1 MFNQNTPENIFE
13 RVLATLYDFS
23 DTVAAVDAVL
33 PVFGEHFG
41 VGGVYI
47 LEDMEDGSWFKN
59 TFEWCAENVSARM
72 THLTRV
78 DYDDIGGKK
87 PFYKSF
93 DKDGMIICRPG
104 DETPENIRRILCPEG
119 AQASLVCAIL
129 ENGKYCGCIGCV
141 EYRNYNVWPQDQIK
155 MLSTVSKLIAAFLFK
170 IRRDDRAALSE
181 DFQSA
186 LDNSASFIYLTDPET
201 YEVLYSNRTIR
212 EFFGSDYVGCTCYRQ
227 FLNLDKPCPGCPISA
242 YRSGGKPVA
251 TEIRRPDGMW
261 VLTQASPL
269 HWRGRDIMMVSCTDI
284 TAHKITSE
292 LLRQR
297 GEEYAIVVEQ
307 SGKKVLRYDIKT
319 RRAECYFEPTIVTGF
334 GRTIDDYPNKVADSP
349 LADPSRR
356 QDCFEYFR
364 LMERGIPRGSANLR
378 FLQPDGSHIWIH
390 SDYTLVNNEDGSP
403 SHAIVSFYDNTE
415 QYEKQ
420 LAYDQWQARF
430 AELSKNAIYIE
441 LNLTRN
447 LVERQVGLFSGVG
460 YVNMTFTDFLRHSL
474 ADVIY
479 PEDAPTYTEFFRSER
494 LLALFNSG
502 VTNDSAEYR
511 TTDLSTEPTWFRA
524 DLSLAKSPTTDDIKA
539 FVIFTNIDRDRR
551 EMERLSRLASIDS
564 LTGVLNREALHN
576 RVSAL
581 LSESMPEDISA
592 LFMIDLDNFKQ
603 INDLLGHQAGDNLL
617 KNAAA
622 ALMDV
627 FRNDDIVGR
636 VGGDEFMAFL
646 PNVSDSAVVSER
658 ADKILEALM
667 FSVGGLSLTAS
678 VGVAVCR
685 DSEKTFD
692 QLYAEADMALY
703 HAKNQGKHCYYI
715 SSGDI
720 LFQTD
725 GGEFSSSV
733 QLKSLLEYMDGGV
746 VLAEIIGESV
756 KIIYASPS
764 FFKSLSGVYKDIGRN
779 YENLFSQ
786 IYSEDLPAIIDTLI
800 KTAKTGNIY
809 DISYRAG
816 EDGLFWHRLHTA
828 RIPVGNGEKAHVIGI
843 VTDLT
848 EIKRAEESLHV
859 AKESYRIAMSQTGSL
874 IWEVDIPARTMRQAP
889 EVSAVFGSQL
899 TEFPDA
905 PSSILKTGL
914 IHPDSES
921 EFVHMFDDIYAGRE
935 GKEYTVLARDGKTG
949 YVWVRASFRII
960 RDGSG
965 EPTLAIGIADRMSN
979 AYEDMRFFEQELQFG
994 TSIENSIVGFIRAN
1008 LTKKTVDRI
1017 CFPGLSY
1024 LGAGLTSFDE
1034 LYDIL
1039 VKYLPDGSDHAK
1051 LSELLNIENLFKYYH
1066 LNENWRFSEFRRTT
1080 SSGQIRWTNSSMS
1093 LLRQP
1098 ASGDLYLFLYIRD
1111 IDNRKTWEAYLDEPA
1126 LRDPVTM
1133 LYSKDAV
1140 RGLVNSALKLNADSD
1155 ETCSITC
1162 IEIGGLEKLR
1172 GESGAKA
1179 VNDVL
1184 FSIGRIFR
1192 TLIIGETVI
1201 GRMTDTRIAVFRAG
1215 AGSLPQ
1221 QQSRVE
1227 SLRDR
1232 ALRVLRQTHPYAN
1245 IELCCGFS
1253 VERFSGTKFDVL
1265 YGKAS
1270 LACLTAK
1277 QWNSNPVVA
1286 YSEQSV
1292 LHNGEIS
1299 LSPEETDEASRKT
1312 ILVADDDLVA
1322 RMIMRGVLEPLY
1334 NVVDAENG
1342 VQALDLLRTNKNI
1355 SLVFLDIVMPVMD
1368 GWAVLDAMQNDNN
1381 LAGIPVIIVT
1391 ADGDTDNVVK
1401 ALDRGA
1407 SDVIAKPYQPV
1418 IVTSRTRNT
1427 LSRNEAVRIAAQNKS
1442 YEMRIQRQAVMLR
1455 AAERDELTGMF
1466 NKHAFYRRVRERIT
1480 NSPAEN
1486 FVMLS
1491 FDIDRFKIFNDLF
1504 GTTTGD
1510 KLLRDIGISVSPMA
1524 SENVIFSRL
1533 ESDHF
1538 ACFAKAELVDAAV
1551 ISKFIS
1557 EWLNDYTS
1565 LYKLTISIGAYLV
1578 DDVGLDVSLMCD
1590 RALLAERTVKNSYTD
1605 KFAFYDSKMWE
1616 TMLDEQRLA
1625 ADIDQGIEF
1634 RQIFPYYQP
1643 QYNQVTGE
1651 LVGAEALARW
1661 MHPEQGLISPN
1672 VFIPV
1677 FENNGLIT
1685 RLDVYLWE
1693 EVCVF
1698 IRRRLDEGKRIV
1710 PISVNISRKD
1720 FFRLNLVEHLSSLI
1734 AKYELSP
1741 DMLRLEIT
1749 ESAYMDD
1756 PDQLIGITT
1765 ALQAAGFFIEMDDF
1779 GSGYSSLNTL
1789 KNVPVNLLKLDMR
1802 FLEKGVGED
1811 DRSGIILNSIISMA
1825 NWLNLP
1831 VLAEG
1836 VETARQAEYL
1846 RTLGC
1851 SLVQGFL
1858 FSKPLSETDFTD
1870 LLDMSAMGDLKK
1882 ISIIADFFNTNE
1894 FWDPDSQATVIFN
1907 SFVGAAG
1914 IFEYYNGTLTAM
1926 RVNDEFFKVANV
1938 SRAHLD
1944 KEGSQLLNTIHPDDR
1959 KSFVGGVEK
1968 ALQTK
1973 DFVETDARWE
1983 HWDNPG
1989 EYLWLHFRIRKVGST
2004 LNRFLLYVGIDN
2016 ITSRKLIEERMRF
2029 QAKLLETENERCR
2042 ILLDQM
2048 GVATVD
2054 YDICRDLFVLVVKKL
2069 DGQHHISVY
2078 ENYLRELESI
2088 TAVHPDYVS
2097 KYRETLEAVSKE
2109 PCSASLDFLADIYG
2123 KGYLWVRIH
2132 CSSISDEDGKVSRVV
2147 GLVSEIQPGW

>member
-1 MFNQNTPENIFE
+1 MTNQNTPENIFE
-13 RVLATLYDFS
+13 RVLTTLYDS
-23 DTVAAVDAVL
+23 ADTAAALGAVL
-33 PVFGEHFG
+33 PVMGEHCG
-41 VGGVYI
+41 VGRVYI
-47 LEDMEDGSWFKN
+47 MEDMEDGSWFKN
-59 TFEWCAENVSARM
+59 TFEWCAEGVAPRNTILS
-72 THLTRV
+72 RV
-78 DYDDIGGKK
+78 CYDDIGGKEL
-87 PFYKSF
+87 FYKSF
-93 DKDGMIICRPG
+93 DKDGIFFCRTG
-104 DETPENIRRILCPEG
+104 DEIPESVRRIFSPEG
-119 AQASLVCAIL
+119 VQTSLVCAII
-129 ENGKYCGCIGCV
+129 ENGEYCGCIGCE
-141 EYRNYNVWPQDQIK
+141 EYHDKRVWTPDQIK
-155 MLSTVSKLIAAFLFK
+155 MLSMVSKLIGAFLLK
-170 IRRDDRAALSE
+170 IRRDDSAALSE

-201 YEVLYSNRTIR
+201 YEVLYSNRAIR
-212 EFFGSDYVGCTCYRQ
+212 EYFGSDYVGCTCHRQ
-227 FLNLDKPCPGCPISA
+227 FLGLDKPCPGCPISA

-269 HWRGRDIMMVSCTDI
+269 HWHGRDIMMVSCTDI

-364 LMERGIPRGSANLR
+364 LMERGIPRGSANLK
-378 FLQPDGSHIWIH
+378 FLQTDGSHIWIH
-390 SDYTLVNNEDGSP
+390 SDYTLVNNGDGSP
-403 SHAIVSFYDNTE
+403 SHAIVSFYDNTA

-420 LAYDQWQARF
+420 LAYDQWEARF

-441 LNLTRN
+441 LSLSKN
-447 LVERQVGLFSGVG
+447 LVERQVGLFSGAG
-460 YVNMTFTDFLRHSL
+460 YVNMSFTDFLRHSL
-474 ADVIY
+474 AKVIH
-479 PEDAPTYTEFFRSER
+479 PEDAATYTEFFSSER
-494 LLALFNSG
+494 LLALFSSG
-502 VTNDSAEYR
+502 VTNDSVEYR
-511 TTDLSTEPTWFRA
+511 TTDISAEPTWFRA

-539 FVIFTNIDRDRR
+539 FVIFTNIDCDRR

-564 LTGVLNREALHN
+564 LTGVFNRETVYN
-576 RVSAL
+576 KVSAL
-581 LSESMPEDISA
+581 LSEAMPEDVSA

-603 INDLLGHQAGDNLL
+603 VNDLLGHQAGDELL
-617 KNAAA
+617 KNASA
-622 ALMDV
+622 ALTDV
-627 FRNDDIVGR
+627 FRDDDVVGR

-646 PNVSDSAVVSER
+646 PNVSDSAVIRER

-667 FSVGGLSLTAS
+667 FSVGSLSLTAS

-685 DSEKTFD
+685 GPGKTFN

-703 HAKNQGKHCYYI
+703 HAKTQGKHCYYI

-720 LFQTD
+720 LSPSD
-725 GGEFSSSV
+725 VGELSSSV

-746 VLAEIIGESV
+746 VLAEISGGVV

-764 FFKSLSGVYKDIGRN
+764 FIKSLSGIYKDIGSN

-786 IYSEDLPAIIDTLI
+786 IYSEDQPAIIDALI
-800 KTAKTGNIY
+800 KTAETGEIF

-828 RIPVGNGEKAHVIGI
+828 KIPLNNDEKAHVIGI

-905 PSSILKTGL
+905 PASFLKTGL

-921 EFVHMFDDIYAGRE
+921 EFIRMFDDIYAGRE
-935 GKEYTVLARDGKTG
+935 GKEYTVLAKNENEG
-949 YVWVRASFRII
+949 YVWVHASFRLI

-965 EPTLAIGIADRMSN
+965 EPALAIGVVDRISN
-979 AYEDMRFFEQELQFG
+979 SYADMRFFEQELQFAS
-994 TSIENSIVGFIRAN
+994 SIESNIVGFIRAN
-1008 LTKKTVDRI
+1008 LNKKVIDHLY
-1017 CFPGLSY
+1017 FPGLSSRGIEISSY
-1024 LGAGLTSFDE
+1024 DE
-1034 LYDIL
+1034 LYDVF
-1039 VKYLPDGSDHAK
+1039 VKYLPDVGDHAK
-1051 LSELLNIENLFKYYH
+1051 LRMLLNIESLFKSYR
-1066 LNENWRFSEFRRTT
+1066 LNENWKFSEFRRTAAD
-1080 SSGQIRWTNSSMS
+1080 GQIRWTNSSLS

-1098 ASGDLYLFLYIRD
+1098 SSGDLYLFLYIRD
-1111 IDNRKTWEAYLDEPA
+1111 IDDCKEWEASMDGPVT
-1126 LRDPVTM
+1126 RDPVTM
-1133 LYSKDAV
+1133 LYSRDTF
-1140 RGLVNSALKLNADSD
+1140 RGLVNSALKLNADRD
-1155 ETCSITC
+1155 GMCAITC

-1172 GESGAKA
+1172 SESGVKA
-1179 VNDVL
+1179 VNDLL
-1184 FSIGRIFR
+1184 FSIGRFLR
-1192 TLIIGETVI
+1192 TLVTGEIII
-1201 GRMTDTRIAVFRAG
+1201 GRMTDTRLAVFRADTD
-1215 AGSLPQ
+1215 SISR
-1221 QQSRVE
+1221 QQSRAE
-1227 SLRDR
+1227 NFREQ

-1245 IELCCGFS
+1245 IEMCCGFS
-1253 VERFSGTKFDVL
+1253 VERFSEAKFDVL

-1292 LHNGEIS
+1292 LQTGDVS
-1299 LSPEETDEASRKT
+1299 LSPEETGEAGRKT
-1312 ILVADDDLVA
+1312 ILVADDDIVA
-1322 RMIMRGVLEPLY
+1322 RMIMRGVLEPHY
-1334 NVVDAENG
+1334 DVVDAENG
-1342 VQALDLLRTNKNI
+1342 AQALDLLRTNKDI

-1368 GWAVLDAMQNDNN
+1368 GWAVLDAMQSEKE
-1381 LAGIPVIIVT
+1381 LAGIPVIVVT

-1407 SDVIAKPYQPV
+1407 SDVIAKPYQPI

-1427 LSRNEAVRIAAQNKS
+1427 LSRNEAVRIASQNRS
-1442 YEMRIQRQAVMLR
+1442 YEMRIQRQAAMLR

-1480 NSPAEN
+1480 SSPAEC

-1504 GTTTGD
+1504 GTAAGD
-1510 KLLRDIGISVSPMA
+1510 KLLRDIGASIASLA
-1524 SENVIFSRL
+1524 SEDLIFSRL

-1538 ACFAKAELVDAAV
+1538 ACFAKAALVDAAV
-1551 ISKFIS
+1551 ISMFIS
-1557 EWLNDYTS
+1557 GWLNDYTS

-1578 DDVGLDVSLMCD
+1578 DDLGLDVSLMCD

-1625 ADIDQGIEF
+1625 ADIDHGIESG
-1634 RQIFPYYQP
+1634 QIFPFYQP

-1661 MHPEQGLISPN
+1661 MHTEQGLISPS

-1685 RLDVYLWE
+1685 KLDVYLWE
-1693 EVCVF
+1693 KVCVY
-1698 IRRRLDEGKRIV
+1698 IRRRLDEGKKVV

-1720 FFRLNLVEHLSSLI
+1720 FFRLNLVEHLSSLV
-1734 AKYELSP
+1734 AKYGLSP

-1756 PDQLIGITT
+1756 PDQLIGITN

-1802 FLEKGVGED
+1802 FLEKGVGEGR
-1811 DRSGIILNSIISMA
+1811 RSGIILNSIISMA

-1870 LLDMSAMGDLKK
+1870 LLDISAMGDIKK
-1882 ISIIADFFNTNE
+1882 FSIIADFFDTNE

-1938 SRAHLD
+1938 TRAHLD
-1944 KEGSQLLNTIHPDDR
+1944 RESSRLLNTIHPDDR
-1959 KSFVGGVEK
+1959 KFFVEGVEK

-2029 QAKLLETENERCR
+2029 QAKLLETENERSR
-2042 ILLDQM
+2042 ILLDHM
-2048 GVATVD
+2048 GIATVD

-2069 DGQHHISVY
+2069 DGQHHISIF
-2078 ENYLRELESI
+2078 ENYLHELESI
-2088 TAVHPDYVS
+2088 TSVHPDYVS
-2097 KYRETLEAVSKE
+2097 KY
-2109 PCSASLDFLADIYG
+2109 
-2123 KGYLWVRIH
+2123 
-2132 CSSISDEDGKVSRVV
+2132 
-2147 GLVSEIQPGW
+2147 